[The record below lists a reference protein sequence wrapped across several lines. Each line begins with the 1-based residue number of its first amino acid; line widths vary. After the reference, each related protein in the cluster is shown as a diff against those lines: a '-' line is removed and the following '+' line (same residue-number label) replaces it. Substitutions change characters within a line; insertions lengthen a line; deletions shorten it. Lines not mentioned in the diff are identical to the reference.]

1 MRLQFMAA
9 AALFALAPGL
19 FAQDVT
25 AQLDSALRAAEQK
38 GFSGV
43 VRIERNGAVLLEK
56 GYGFAHRE
64 TKAPFT
70 PATVVQI
77 GSNTKDFT
85 AVAILQLQAAG
96 KLSLSDSLPK
106 YFANVPADKRGITL
120 RQLLNHRAGFPLA
133 IAGDFEPFTRA
144 QLVDSA
150 MKTALLFPP
159 GTREGYSN
167 PGYSLLAAII
177 EQVTGKTYDRHIHD
191 AIIVPAGLT
200 RTGFLLPGFG
210 ANDLA
215 HGYNAAGRDEGTMLA
230 KPHAADGPHWN
241 LRGNGGML
249 STAADM
255 AKFYR
260 VLFDSEKLLSREAR
274 GGRFAPDE
282 PVGLAG
288 SDGVNMFLFD
298 RFPMAGTE
306 IIIAS
311 TNAAMKAGMIRKQIG
326 PILGLPDPDGEPNEQ
341 AARRT
346 GGTPAGKEL
355 VTLME
360 GFAKALNSGDA
371 GLLRAFVTEH
381 FASEPG
387 SPTVDERVERLGRMH
402 ENLGVVTLKSIDVF
416 ASGPAD
422 VAVTSSV
429 QGRALLKVTF
439 SATAPVRI
447 QGLQVLI
454 GG

>member
-1 MRLQFMAA
+1 MLTAA
-9 AALFALAPGL
+9 AALLATAATL
-19 FAQDVT
+19 HAQDIS
-25 AQLDSALRAAEQK
+25 ARLDSALRAAEQR

-43 VRIERNGAVLLEK
+43 VRIERNGTVMLEK
-56 GYGFAHRE
+56 GYGFANRE
-64 TKAPFT
+64 AKTPFT

-96 KLSLSDSLPK
+96 KLSLGDSLPK

-120 RQLLNHRAGFPLA
+120 RMLLNHRAGFPLG
-133 IAGDFEPFTRA
+133 IGGDFAPFTRA
-144 QLVDSA
+144 MLVDSA
-150 MKTALLFPP
+150 MKTALLFSP
-159 GTREGYSN
+159 GMREGYSN
-167 PGYSLLAAII
+167 TGYSLLAAVI

-200 RTGFLLPGFG
+200 RTGFILPGFG

-230 KPHAADGPHWN
+230 KPHAPDGPHWN

-260 VLFDSEKLLSREAR
+260 MLFDSETLLTREAR

-311 TNAAMKAGMIRKQIG
+311 TNATMKAGMIRKQIG
-326 PILGLPDPDGEPNEQ
+326 PILGLPDPDAGPSEQ
-341 AARRT
+341 VARRP
-346 GGTPAGKEL
+346 GGTPGGPQH
-355 VTLME
+355 VSLME
-360 GFAKALNSGDA
+360 GLLKALNSGDA
-371 GLLRAFVTEH
+371 KVIRAFVTEH
-381 FASEPG
+381 FASGPE
-387 SPTVDERVERLGRMH
+387 SPTVEERVERLGRMH
-402 ENLGVVTLKSIDVF
+402 ENLGALSLTSIEVF
-416 ASGPAD
+416 GSGPAD
-422 VAVTSSV
+422 VAVTSGV

-439 SATAPVRI
+439 TPSAPLRI
-447 QGLQVLI
+447 QALQVLL